1 MLFFFFKQKT
11 AYEMRISDW
20 SSDVSSSDLGISY
33 AYENIQAQRC
43 SRRRTAATAACPRL
57 MSADIRRT
65 IDAVWRIESAKLIAS
80 LARLVRDVGIAEE
93 LAQDALVVA
102 PEQWPVSV
110 VPDNP
115 GAGLRTAAKRHR
127 ISLPERQSVG

>member
-1 MLFFFFKQKT
+1 
-11 AYEMRISDW
+11 
-20 SSDVSSSDLGISY
+20 
-33 AYENIQAQRC
+33 
-43 SRRRTAATAACPRL
+43 

-102 PEQWPVSV
+102 LEQWPVSG
-110 VPDNP
+110 VPDHP
-115 GAGLRTAAKRHR
+115 GAWLMTAATRPGIALLRHPATQMLKQEELTHANEDQPLAVQKRVAVDLH
-127 ISLPERQSVG
+127 EHTD